1 MNTNNSLLSLLPEHK
16 KNIFFGV
23 IGLTVVDGI
32 MLLVPIII
40 GDIVTKLSEPN
51 SSEILTS
58 SINKATAYLF
68 LCGLVMAIFR
78 FVWRYFL
85 MGTARRIEKKMREK
99 YFEKLQNLPMLFFN
113 DSDGGDL
120 MTRGV
125 NDIENIKMAC
135 GFGIVLVYDGIVL
148 LAFIFI
154 SMFIISSEFTLYA
167 AIPFVLMGFLILRYG
182 DYIQKLFLEVQNSFS
197 RLTEEARKIIFSIR
211 AIKSV
216 NDEDNQISRFSKV
229 SKSYEVENLNLI
241 KIWAGYQPL
250 ITFFTG
256 ISILVLIFLGSN
268 MVYDNE
274 ISLGDFS
281 SLMVYLTMLS
291 WPVIAMG
298 MAVDFL
304 KRGNASLTRVN
315 QVILEDSEQDESAL
329 KSIEKIKTIKFK
341 KINFSYT
348 NENFIQDLS
357 LDINQAE
364 SIGITG
370 KTGSGKSTIC
380 KLIMKLIKADN
391 IFLNDTK
398 IDDINKHSIR
408 SQISYIEQEPII
420 FTGTIKENV
429 SFFDKN
435 PQEEK
440 VINCLKS
447 AGFSKDLLNMPK
459 GLNTIVGERG
469 LSLSGGQRQRL
480 SLARALYQDP
490 SVLIL
495 DDNLS
500 SLDVE
505 TELLILENLKR
516 EFKDKILI
524 VISSR
529 ISTIFSFDKIAV
541 FDSGNIVQFGNSV
554 LLEKE
559 SGLFKDLMKI
569 QKILPNESEDNV

>member
-1 MNTNNSLLSLLPEHK
+1 
-16 KNIFFGV
+16 
-23 IGLTVVDGI
+23 
-32 MLLVPIII
+32 
-40 GDIVTKLSEPN
+40 
-51 SSEILTS
+51 
-58 SINKATAYLF
+58 
-68 LCGLVMAIFR
+68 
-78 FVWRYFL
+78 
-85 MGTARRIEKKMREK
+85 
-99 YFEKLQNLPMLFFN
+99 
-113 DSDGGDL
+113 
-120 MTRGV
+120 
-125 NDIENIKMAC
+125 
-135 GFGIVLVYDGIVL
+135 
-148 LAFIFI
+148 
-154 SMFIISSEFTLYA
+154 
-167 AIPFVLMGFLILRYG
+167 
-182 DYIQKLFLEVQNSFS
+182 
-197 RLTEEARKIIFSIR
+197 
-211 AIKSV
+211 
-216 NDEDNQISRFSKV
+216 
-229 SKSYEVENLNLI
+229 
-241 KIWAGYQPL
+241 
-250 ITFFTG
+250 
-256 ISILVLIFLGSN
+256 

-440 VINCLKS
+440 VINCLES